1 MCNNM
6 VGVTISKGFDYTTI
20 EVPCGRTSPD
30 GTGDRVICNECR
42 SDPAI
47 MRSINQ
53 QEENAR
59 ADNAWLR
66 SAGWGEM

>member
-1 MCNNM
+1 MCDNM
-6 VGVTISKGFDYTTI
+6 DVATISKGFDYRTI
-20 EVPCGRTSPD
+20 EVKCGNTKPD
-30 GTGDRVICNECR
+30 GLRAICNECR

-53 QEENAR
+53 QEENSR